1 MKKCLK
7 IPDNESEFEKMFKE
21 NNSKRKTLKI
31 KIIIIYTGYKWM
43 CNNSIWNYIKTITTQ
58 KIMSGFDPALVH
70 GLYVHTRRLTKK
82 YWRKINDSFQQLPW

>member
-31 KIIIIYTGYKWM
+31 KIIIIYTGYK
-43 CNNSIWNYIKTITTQ
+43 
-58 KIMSGFDPALVH
+58 
-70 GLYVHTRRLTKK
+70 
-82 YWRKINDSFQQLPW
+82 